1 MDSFNKI
8 EQLLKNYDNI
18 CEDYQTFSEHKQI
31 ETLQDINRSI
41 DKMNQK
47 FREIDINRNQPKT
60 KLPRVLETENE
71 DQDSQF
77 IQPLSRNVSY
87 VNNDDQGKDENEI
100 NENQEYDKNKKTESY
115 VQEFEEE
122 EEQQ

>member
-1 MDSFNKI
+1 M
-8 EQLLKNYDNI
+8 
-18 CEDYQTFSEHKQI
+18 

-71 DQDSQF
+71 D
-77 IQPLSRNVSY
+77 
-87 VNNDDQGKDENEI
+87 
-100 NENQEYDKNKKTESY
+100 
-115 VQEFEEE
+115 
-122 EEQQ
+122 